1 MFTKIAIAA
10 AIVLGT
16 VSGSMAMSKN
26 PRYDV
31 YVNGQY
37 VGSDP
42 DANVRS
48 QLAHDLSQNR

>member
-1 MFTKIAIAA
+1 MFTKLAIAA

-31 YVNGQY
+31 SVNGKY
-37 VGSDP
+37 IGSDP
-42 DANVRS
+42 DATVRA
-48 QLAHDLSQNR
+48 QLARDPTQGD